1 MSSDLDICFCV
12 CVCRLT
18 RASVGSDPLTSFTKR
33 RRRPK
38 KNPPRHNHMM
48 WVYLLAIWLLP
59 FLFSFEWTVHYE
71 ITTVH
76 TVASFSRE
84 NNPGVRLNMRYM
96 IPLVFQLYHTTWMTF
111 FKNSDFMT
119 RFPLSF
125 SFCCQ
130 HHLIDRSIPNQS
142 RVTVV
147 RPFFSR
153 LFFFLFIESHSWRL
167 IFFSLSLSFFP
178 SQCWCWFLDQ
188 SQGRIEYKTI
198 ESR

>member
-1 MSSDLDICFCV
+1 M
-12 CVCRLT
+12 
-18 RASVGSDPLTSFTKR
+18 
-33 RRRPK
+33 
-38 KNPPRHNHMM
+38 
-48 WVYLLAIWLLP
+48 
-59 FLFSFEWTVHYE
+59 
-71 ITTVH
+71 
-76 TVASFSRE
+76 ASFSRE

-153 LFFFLFIESHSWRL
+153 LFFFSVYRKSLVTTNF
-167 IFFSLSLSFFP
+167 FFSLSLFLSLTMLMLISRSEPRTYRIQNNRVTIMVFFYLLVERGWSSP
-178 SQCWCWFLDQ
+178 GGYILCTPLSDDLVMLL
-188 SQGRIEYKTI
+188 
-198 ESR
+198 